1 MSSTL
6 KYDEMFFEADQLIA
20 DRKIGQAMQLLYDI
34 INEQPDYGRAHNHLG
49 WIYETKYRDYA
60 KAEEHYRAALAYAP
74 EYPAVYQNYA
84 VLLSTVRKFN
94 DLEKLLE
101 KAMQVPGINLAAI
114 YNEYGIMNEQQGKL
128 DAAID
133 SFKKAAQASLSE
145 KDVEFYQGAIRRC
158 QTKKNLN

>member
-20 DRKIGQAMQLLYDI
+20 EKQIGKAMQLLYDI

-84 VLLSTVRKFN
+84 VLLSTVRKFT
-94 DLEKLLE
+94 DLEKVLE
-101 KAMQVPGINLAAI
+101 KALVACIQAF
-114 YNEYGIMNEQQGKL
+114 EYILNGLRIHFSPEGVTP
-128 DAAID
+128 
-133 SFKKAAQASLSE
+133 SFS
-145 KDVEFYQGAIRRC
+145 
-158 QTKKNLN
+158 T